1 LKGAA
6 GQSVVDAGKKVAGL
20 KMGWNPIKME
30 SNPKI

>member
-6 GQSVVDAGKKVAGL
+6 GQSVVDAGKKVSGL
-20 KMGWNPIKME
+20 KMGWNPIKTE